1 MRKRLMAIVM
11 TLTLVI
17 AMMPYSA
24 FAGTYPV
31 TSTTTG
37 SITINNA
44 VNEDTFAAYKVVDIT
59 YDGDTN
65 HLTYAFN
72 AAFASYFSSLS
83 PALTVEDLA
92 GLESETNALKDVLA
106 GLPQYIKANAI
117 TPVKTGIVAGGK
129 VAFTDLA
136 MGE

>member
-72 AAFASYFSSLS
+72 AAFASYFSSLN
-83 PALTVEDLA
+83 PAVTIDDMANLENESKALNDL
-92 GLESETNALKDVLA
+92 LS
-106 GLPQYIKANAI
+106 GLPEYIKTKNNWRKQA
-117 TPVKTGIVAGGK
+117 
-129 VAFTDLA
+129 
-136 MGE
+136 